1 MCNTNISELTSLISK
16 LLIFI
21 IPIIYIILYEISRKK
36 KKKKHWDHA
45 LLVGFIIF
53 ILLLALRFI
62 ILLLPINCNECY
74 LNNNCSETTTNKIE
88 NTETSEVTT
97 ESTSTSI
104 EQVNTTENT
113 TKTTNTSSN
122 NYPKVDMIDGS
133 VKHVGTTSKGYSVDT
148 VNGVYYID
156 GYMMANKTYALP
168 SDYYPTNTYKSAKG
182 VTSVCNSCLVLTA
195 YNAAQDMINDA
206 SKEGLNIWIQSGYRP
221 YISQKTIY
229 ERYVASDGAD
239 KADTYS
245 SRPGHS
251 DHQTSLAFD
260 LNSVSDSFGNTK
272 EGKWV
277 NNNCWKYGFII
288 RFPKNKED
296 ETGYKYESWH
306 LRYVGT
312 ELAET
317 LYNNGNWLS
326 MEGYFGITSN
336 YDDTP
341 IGS

>member
-16 LLIFI
+16 ILIFI
-21 IPIIYIILYEISRKK
+21 IPIIYIILYEKSRKK
-36 KKKKHWDHA
+36 KKNKHWNHA

-53 ILLLALRFI
+53 IILLALRFI
-62 ILLLPINCNECY
+62 ILLLPVKCNDCY
-74 LNNNCSETTTNKIE
+74 LNNNCEITTTD
-88 NTETSEVTT
+88 STT
-97 ESTSTSI
+97 STSTSENI
-104 EQVNTTENT
+104 TSNTSTT
-113 TKTTNTSSN
+113 TKTSTTTNNNTSSKT
-122 NYPKVDMIDGS
+122 YPKVAMIDGNVS
-133 VKHVGTTSKGYSVDT
+133 NIGKTSNGYSVDV

-156 GYMMANKTYALP
+156 GYIMANKTYALP
-168 SDYYPTNTYKSAKG
+168 SNYYPTSTYKSAKG
-182 VTSVCNSCLVLTA
+182 VTSVCNSCLVLTV

-229 ERYVASDGAD
+229 ERYVANDGVE
-239 KADTYS
+239 KADSYS

-251 DHQTSLAFD
+251 DHQTGFAFD
-260 LNSVSDSFGNTK
+260 LNSIDDSFGNTK

-277 NNNCWKYGFII
+277 NDNCWKYGFII
-288 RFPKNKED
+288 RFPKNKKN
-296 ETGYKYESWH
+296 ETGYQYESWH

-312 ELAET
+312 ELAEK

-326 MEGYFGITSN
+326 MEGYFGITSS
-336 YDDTP
+336 YDDKP